1 MSIKSAISALG
12 FILLINISAVAVTPS
27 QVKFGDIANDTTEIT
42 KILIENYNREGHKP
56 GELMVKLGENF
67 IDVPYEAGT
76 LDGIPEELTVNL
88 QGMDCMSFVENVMAL
103 AITLNERRSSWIDFV
118 YNLENIRYRNVNLN
132 GYSSRLHYFS
142 DWVVD
147 NSHRGHIADV
157 TARIANPSYQVKT
170 LEFMTANRD
179 KYPALSDSIE
189 FEKIKDAQVGY
200 RSHRYPYIKSTNV
213 ESAGIQPGDII
224 AVTTKIPGL
233 DVSHVGIA
241 VKVKGKI
248 HLLHASSKEGKVC
261 VSSLPLT
268 EYLRRN
274 RNATGI
280 RVIRLTE

>member
-118 YNLENIRYRNVNLN
+118 YNLENIRYRNGNLN

-157 TARIANPSYQVKT
+157 TARIANPSYQ
-170 LEFMTANRD
+170 
-179 KYPALSDSIE
+179 
-189 FEKIKDAQVGY
+189 DAQVGY